1 MGTAP
6 LSKVW
11 FADFIARGSEPSKSR
26 FLLGLVLLRPS
37 QLRSVPMSL
46 RLSAPLVLAGGL
58 ALVIP
63 AHAQNFRF
71 DLRAEPDVIPAN
83 GLSTT
88 SIFVQLPQSTSA
100 ITPVNTVRFAT
111 TAGTIE
117 SQAMLTGGV
126 ARVLLRSSNTPETAT
141 VTAFV
146 GAARETITIEFA
158 EDTGLRE
165 RYLEVASPYVAYGKD
180 TGIITSSGKSSMDF
194 GDLHVESDVRLDV
207 DLNLERLWAQG
218 TAGGIVISNGHGDKR
233 VELHGDRLFYDLR
246 KRQGVMRRSEGDT
259 SNTAKG
265 ARQEFVGARFEAPP
279 ALAPDDSAA
288 PPVTPGSDVPAF
300 IAPPQAPPA
309 SIQGRDNLSAGTAP
323 PDPDASEPAT
333 PQAPTTGTE
342 AAPASIAPTVP
353 EENEP
358 LAEITPS
365 VEATPDAQAVTGIDT
380 TAGLSPVVPGS
391 LADSPAPLVQDG
403 ETRSNPL
410 VTNSR
415 PVPDA
420 PGLRADV
427 PDYRPLPEGDF
438 NPRIVELPPPNFN
451 VGSGY
456 WVSSRRLRVFPRDKV
471 QFERASIY
479 FNGKKAFGLPLYVL
493 PLDGSFNPQTD
504 MFSFNSRGGLGVK
517 FPIPYQA
524 SKWGTGMLF
533 LNNSMGGGFDTQ
545 SSGPSL
551 AVQQQYWLSSRSHGN
566 LAIDQIGHGDFNI
579 NFAHELQ
586 VDRRTT
592 ANLFVNA
599 PRHRDLYARATI
611 ARDLSQMQ
619 VGFEGFFDRPENTV
633 GNLRGQFFA
642 RMRPKSLGK
651 SGWNYS
657 LSANALAVQ
666 RVAFQLSNGGAGG
679 VTDPNGGGI
688 SLPGRGGTDG
698 ESTGYRSLTGQTLNA
713 SLTSPTY
720 SPWRGATFNANLLA
734 TAFNYSDK
742 RRGLA
747 PGVNL
752 SFGQALGKKANL
764 ALSYTYDRSSLGLYG
779 ATSQS
784 FTHYFTANLNANLT
798 DKIVVSAF
806 ASRSLS
812 DQSLYGSAGVD
823 YYFAPKWRAGAFMD
837 YANFSLASSSTLTT
851 GWSLGRTIG
860 NRELALNYDTL
871 RSKMYV
877 SFGGV
882 GAY

>member
-1 MGTAP
+1 
-6 LSKVW
+6 
-11 FADFIARGSEPSKSR
+11 
-26 FLLGLVLLRPS
+26 
-37 QLRSVPMSL
+37 MSL

-88 SIFVQLPQSTSA
+88 SIFVQLPQSQSA
-100 ITPVNTVRFAT
+100 FTQVNTVRFAT

-117 SQAMLTGGV
+117 SQALLTGGV

-146 GAARETITIEFA
+146 GSAREDITVEFA
-158 EDTGLRE
+158 EDTGLHE

-194 GDLHVESDVRLDV
+194 GDLHIESDVRLDV

-218 TAGGIVISNGHGDKR
+218 TAGNVVISNGHGEKK
-233 VELHGDRLFYDLR
+233 VELHGDRLFYDLHR
-246 KRQGVMRRSEGDT
+246 RQGVIRRSEGDT
-259 SNTAKG
+259 SNTSTG
-265 ARQEFVGARFEAPP
+265 ARQEFVGSKFEQPP
-279 ALAPDDSAA
+279 ALPLDDSAA
-288 PPVTPGSDVPAF
+288 APIAKGSDLPALT
-300 IAPPQAPPA
+300 APPQAPTS

-323 PDPDASEPAT
+323 PVPDAPAPDVPKAT
-333 PQAPTTGTE
+333 NAGTNNNPAITASPAPNE
-342 AAPASIAPTVP
+342 AVSAVESVPPAVAAPATENVPPTEDVP
-353 EENEP
+353 NALGAAGEP
-358 LAEITPS
+358 GAKHNS
-365 VEATPDAQAVTGIDT
+365 V
-380 TAGLSPVVPGS
+380 LVPGS
-391 LADSPAPLVQDG
+391 LADNPAPLVQNG

-410 VTNSR
+410 VTDPK
-415 PVPDA
+415 PVPDSTD
-420 PGLRADV
+420 LRADV
-427 PDYRPLPEGDF
+427 PDYKPLPEGDF

-471 QFERASIY
+471 QFEKASIY

-504 MFSFNSRGGLGVK
+504 MFSFNSRGGIGVA
-517 FPIPYQA
+517 FPVYYQA
-524 SKWGTGMLF
+524 SSRGTGAVF
-533 LNNSMGGGFDTQ
+533 LRNTMGGGFGTEA
-545 SSGPSL
+545 SGPSL
-551 AVQQQYWLSSRSHGN
+551 AIQQQYWLSSRSHGN
-566 LAIDQIGHGDFNI
+566 LSIDQIGQGDFNV

-586 VDRRTT
+586 IDRRTT
-592 ANLFVNA
+592 ANLFIDS
-599 PRHRDLYARATI
+599 PRHQDLYARTTI
-611 ARDLSQMQ
+611 ARDLSNMQ
-619 VGFEGFFDRPENTV
+619 VGFEGFYDRPEGQV
-633 GNLRGQFFA
+633 GNMRGQFFA
-642 RMRPKSLGK
+642 RMRPKAVGK
-651 SGWNYS
+651 TGWRYS

-679 VTDPNGGGI
+679 ITDPNGGGI
-688 SLPGRGGTDG
+688 SIGGGNGTGG
-698 ESTGYRSLTGQTLNA
+698 ETTGYRSLTGQTLNA

-720 SPWRGATFNANLLA
+720 SPWRGASFNANILA
-734 TAFNYSDK
+734 TAFNYSDN

-752 SFGQALGKKANL
+752 SFGQALGRKANL

-798 DKIVVSAF
+798 SKIVMSAF

-823 YYFAPKWRAGAFMD
+823 YYFAPKWRAGAFLD
-837 YANFSLASSSTLTT
+837 YANFSLASSRTLTT

-877 SFGGV
+877 SFGGA
-882 GAY
+882 GGY